1 MRIDSHQHFWHYNA
15 QRDDWITDQMAILK
29 RDFLPEELS
38 KQMRANGI
46 DRCIAVQ
53 ADQSEAETLFLLQ
66 LAEKHPEIA
75 GVVGWIN
82 LAADNASERIEY
94 FSQFEKLLGFRH
106 IVQAEPDDR
115 FMLRQDFLRGVKA
128 LARHGFTYDILIYA
142 PHLPVAIEFVRKFP
156 EQKFVLN
163 HLAKPYIKSKEIE
176 TWARNIRVL
185 AANPNVCCKLSGLV
199 TEADWKNWSEID
211 LKPYLDVAL
220 EAFGP
225 DRLMFGSDWPVCLLA
240 ASYGRVKEVVED
252 YTRSLSENEKEK
264 IFGLNAMRFYGVNTA
279 AWTSN

>member
-1 MRIDSHQHFWHYNA
+1 MIIDSHQHFWHYNA
-15 QRDDWITDQMAILK
+15 QRDGWITDHMTILK
-29 RDFLPEELS
+29 RDFLPEELIE
-38 KQMRANGI
+38 QMRANGI

-106 IVQAEPDDR
+106 IIQAEPDDR
-115 FMLRQDFLRGVKA
+115 FMLRQDFQRGIKA
-128 LARHGFTYDILIYA
+128 LARHGLTYDILIYA
-142 PHLPVAIEFVRKFP
+142 RHLPVAIEFVRRFP
-156 EQKFVLN
+156 NQNFVLD
-163 HLAKPYIKSKEIE
+163 HLAKPAIKSKEIQS
-176 TWARNIRVL
+176 WSRNIRTL
-185 AANPNVCCKLSGLV
+185 AASPNVCCKLSGLV
-199 TEADWKNWSEID
+199 TEADWKNWSETD

-240 ASYGRVKEVVED
+240 ASYGRVKEVIENYIGD
-252 YTRSLSENEKEK
+252 LSEGEKEK
-264 IFGLNAMRFYGVNTA
+264 IFGLNAMRFYGAKTA

>member
-1 MRIDSHQHFWHYNA
+1 MIIDSHQHFWHYNA
-15 QRDDWITDQMAILK
+15 ERDGWITDQMAILK
-29 RDFLPEELS
+29 RDFLPEELI

-46 DRCIAVQ
+46 DRCITVQ

-82 LAADNASERIEY
+82 LAADNAPGRIEY
-94 FSQFEKLLGFRH
+94 FSQFEKLFGLRH
-106 IVQAEPDDR
+106 IIQAEPDDR
-115 FMLRQDFLRGVKA
+115 FMLRQDFQSGIKA
-128 LARHGFTYDILIYA
+128 LARHGLTYDILIYA
-142 PHLPVAIEFVRKFP
+142 RHLPVAIEFVRRFP
-156 EQKFVLN
+156 NQKVVLD
-163 HLAKPYIKSKEIE
+163 HLAKPSIKSKEIE
-176 TWARNIRVL
+176 PWARNIRAL
-185 AANPNVCCKLSGLV
+185 AANPNVYCKLSGMV
-199 TEADWKNWSEID
+199 TEADWKHWSEED
-211 LKPYLDVAL
+211 LRPYLDVAF
-220 EAFGP
+220 EAFGA

-279 AWTSN
+279 AWTLN